1 VTTRSR
7 GAVGLLY
14 AAGTAIAQ
22 TGGEKSAATGAGYRL
37 DVQTDNPDLVTVV
50 GIGAGGWADLGRTPE
65 RALRA
70 AEVIFGSDRQLELL
84 PPEVVADRVAW
95 PSPLLPALPGLLEAH
110 AGRRRAVL
118 ASGDPMFHG
127 IGATLVRLL
136 GADRVRA
143 LPHPSSA
150 SLAAARLGWPLATT
164 EVLSLVTADPAI
176 VRRAL
181 NPGRRLL
188 VLARDA
194 SSPAVVAALLTASGY
209 GEATITVLS
218 QLGGPSEEITTGRAA
233 GWEHPPG
240 DPLAVLG
247 IDCGDGPRVSVVPGL
262 PDDAYDSD
270 GQLTKREIRAVTL
283 AALAPVP
290 GALLWDV
297 GAGSGSIGI
306 EWMRSHPSCRAI
318 AIESHPARAEVVRRN
333 ASQLGVPGLRVVE
346 GAAPAALDGL
356 PAPDTVFVGGG
367 LTRAGV
373 LDACLAALPP
383 GGRLVANAVT
393 LETEAVL
400 ASAYGR
406 LGGELTRVAVNR
418 ASPVG
423 GFTGW
428 RAMMPVTI
436 WSVTP

>member
-1 VTTRSR
+1 M
-7 GAVGLLY
+7 
-14 AAGTAIAQ
+14 
-22 TGGEKSAATGAGYRL
+22 
-37 DVQTDNPDLVTVV
+37 QTDNPDLVTVV
-50 GIGAGGWADLGRTPE
+50 GVGAGGWADLGRTPTE
-65 RALRA
+65 ALLA
-70 AEVIFGSDRQLELL
+70 AQVIFGSDRQLDLL
-84 PPEVVADRVAW
+84 PPEVAAERIAW
-95 PSPLLPALPGLLEAH
+95 PSPLLPALPGLLESH

-136 GADRVRA
+136 GAERVRA
-143 LPHPSSA
+143 LPHPSSV

-164 EVLSLVTADPAI
+164 EVVSLVTADPA
-176 VRRAL
+176 VLRRAL

-194 SSPAVVAALLTASGY
+194 STPAVVAALLTSSGY
-209 GEATITVLS
+209 GAATVTVLS
-218 QLGGPSEEITTGRAA
+218 QLGGPSEHVVVGTASS
-233 GWEHPPG
+233 WEHAAG

-247 IDCGDGPRVSVVPGL
+247 IECGDGPRISVVPGL
-262 PDDAYDSD
+262 EDDAYEND
-270 GQLTKREIRAVTL
+270 GQLTKREVRAVTL

-306 EWMRSHPSCRAI
+306 EWMRSHPTCRAI
-318 AIESHPARAEVVRRN
+318 AIESRSDRFSAIRRN
-333 ASQLGVPGLRVVE
+333 ASALGVPGLRVVH
-346 GAAPAALDGL
+346 GSAPAALDGL
-356 PAPDTVFVGGG
+356 PAPDTIFVGGG
-367 LTRAGV
+367 LTREGV
-373 LDACLAALPP
+373 LDACLAALRA

-400 ASAYGR
+400 AAAYGR
-406 LGGELTRVAVNR
+406 LGGDLTRVAVNR

-436 WSVTP
+436 WSVTSR

>member
-1 VTTRSR
+1 
-7 GAVGLLY
+7 
-14 AAGTAIAQ
+14 
-22 TGGEKSAATGAGYRL
+22 
-37 DVQTDNPDLVTVV
+37 VQTDNPDLVTVV
-50 GIGAGGWADLGRTPE
+50 GVGAGGWPDLGRTPQA
-65 RALRA
+65 ALLA
-70 AEVIFGSDRQLELL
+70 AQVIFGSDRQLDLL
-84 PPEVVADRVAW
+84 PAEVVADRVAW

-136 GADRVRA
+136 GAGRVRA

-176 VRRAL
+176 LHRAL

-194 SSPAVVAALLTASGY
+194 GTPGAVASVLSAAGY
-209 GEATITVLS
+209 GDATITVLS
-218 QLGGPSEEITTGRAA
+218 QLGGPSESVVTGPAA
-233 GWEHPPG
+233 SWEHPPG

-247 IDCGDGPRVSVVPGL
+247 IECGDGPRTSMVPGL
-262 PDDAYDSD
+262 PDDAYEND

-283 AALAPVP
+283 AVLAPVP

-318 AIESHPARAEVVRRN
+318 AIEPQVNRAAAIRRN
-333 ASQLGVPGLRVVE
+333 ASALGVPGLRVVV
-346 GAAPAALDGL
+346 GSAPAALSDL
-356 PAPDTVFVGGG
+356 PVPDTIFVGGG
-367 LTRAGV
+367 LTRDGV

-400 ASAYGR
+400 ASAYAKF
-406 LGGELTRVAVNR
+406 GGDLTRVAVNR

-423 GFTGW
+423 SFTGW

-436 WSVTP
+436 WSVTR

>member
-1 VTTRSR
+1 MQS
-7 GAVGLLY
+7 
-14 AAGTAIAQ
+14 
-22 TGGEKSAATGAGYRL
+22 
-37 DVQTDNPDLVTVV
+37 DNPDLVTVV
-50 GIGAGGWADLGRTPE
+50 GVGAGGWDDLGRTP
-65 RALRA
+65 RHALLA
-70 AEVIFGSDRQLELL
+70 AQVIFGSDRQLDLL
-84 PPEVVADRVAW
+84 PAEVAGERVAW
-95 PSPLLPALPGLLEAH
+95 PSPLLPALPGLLEAR
-110 AGRRRAVL
+110 AGERRAVL

-127 IGATLVRLL
+127 IGVTLVRLL
-136 GADRVRA
+136 GASRVRA

-164 EVLSLVTADPAI
+164 DVVSLVTADPA
-176 VRRAL
+176 VLRRSL

-194 SSPAVVAALLTASGY
+194 STPAVVAALLTSAGY
-209 GEATITVLS
+209 GDATVTVLS
-218 QLGGPSEEITTGRAA
+218 QLGGPSERVISGVASS
-233 GWEHPPG
+233 WEHPPG

-247 IDCGDGPRVSVVPGL
+247 IDCGDGPRRSVVPGL
-262 PDDAYDSD
+262 EDDAYEND

-283 AALAPVP
+283 SALAPVP

-306 EWMRSHPSCRAI
+306 EWMRTHPACRAI
-318 AIESHPARAEVVRRN
+318 AIESVSSRAAVIARN
-333 ASQLGVPGLRVVE
+333 ATALGVPGLRVVQ
-346 GAAPAALDGL
+346 GSAPAALAGL
-356 PAPDTVFVGGG
+356 PTPDTIFVGGG
-367 LTRAGV
+367 LTRDGM
-373 LDACLAALPP
+373 LDACLAALPA

-400 ASAYGR
+400 AAAYGR
-406 LGGELTRVAVNR
+406 LGGDLTRVAVNR

-436 WSVTP
+436 WSVTR

>member
-1 VTTRSR
+1 M
-7 GAVGLLY
+7 
-14 AAGTAIAQ
+14 
-22 TGGEKSAATGAGYRL
+22 
-37 DVQTDNPDLVTVV
+37 QTDNPDLVTVV
-50 GIGAGGWADLGRTPE
+50 GVGAGGWADLGRTPQE
-65 RALRA
+65 ALLA
-70 AEVIFGSDRQLELL
+70 AQVIFGSDRQLDLL
-84 PPEVVADRVAW
+84 PAEVAAERVAW
-95 PSPLLPALPGLLEAH
+95 PSPLLPALPDLLEAH

-136 GADRVRA
+136 GAARVRA

-164 EVLSLVTADPAI
+164 EVVSLVTADPA
-176 VRRAL
+176 VLRRAL

-194 SSPAVVAALLTASGY
+194 GTPALVASLLTGCGY
-209 GEATITVLS
+209 GEATVTVLE
-218 QLGGPSEEITTGRAA
+218 QLGGPAERVVAGTAA
-233 GWEHPPG
+233 SWEHPPG
-240 DPLAVLG
+240 DPLAVLAVE
-247 IDCGDGPRVSVVPGL
+247 CGDGPRVAVVPGL
-262 PDDAYDSD
+262 QDDAYEND

-318 AIESHPARAEVVRRN
+318 AIESHSARAASIRRN
-333 ASQLGVPGLRVVE
+333 ASALGVPGLRVVE
-346 GAAPAALDGL
+346 GAAPAALAGL
-356 PAPDTVFVGGG
+356 PTPDTVFVGGG
-367 LTRAGV
+367 LTRDGV

-400 ASAYGR
+400 AAAYGK
-406 LGGELTRVAVNR
+406 LGGDLTRVAVNR

-428 RAMMPVTI
+428 RPMMPVTI
-436 WSVTP
+436 WSVTR

>member
-1 VTTRSR
+1 
-7 GAVGLLY
+7 
-14 AAGTAIAQ
+14 
-22 TGGEKSAATGAGYRL
+22 
-37 DVQTDNPDLVTVV
+37 VQTDNPDLVTVV
-50 GIGAGGWADLGRTPE
+50 GVGAGGWSDLGRTPQ
-65 RALRA
+65 RALLA
-70 AEVIFGSDRQLELL
+70 AQVIFGSDRQLGLL
-84 PPEVVADRVAW
+84 PSEVDAERVAW
-95 PSPLLPALPGLLEAH
+95 PSPLLPALPGLLDTH
-110 AGRRRAVL
+110 RGRRRAVL

-143 LPHPSSA
+143 FPHPSSA

-176 VRRAL
+176 LRRAL

-194 SSPAVVAALLTASGY
+194 GTPAVVASLLTTAGY
-209 GEATITVLS
+209 GDATITVLS
-218 QLGGPSEEITTGRAA
+218 QLGGPSERVIAGPAA
-233 GWEHPPG
+233 SWEHPPG

-247 IDCGDGPRVSVVPGL
+247 IDCGNGPRQSIVPGL
-262 PDDAYDSD
+262 SDDAYEND

-306 EWMRSHPSCRAI
+306 EWMRSHSSCRAI
-318 AIESHPARAEVVRRN
+318 AIESNAARASSIQHN
-333 ASQLGVPGLRVVE
+333 ASALGVPGLRVVV
-346 GAAPAALDGL
+346 GSAPSALSGL
-356 PAPDTVFVGGG
+356 PAPDTIFVGGG
-367 LTRAGV
+367 LTRDGV
-373 LDACLAALPP
+373 LDACLAALPA

-400 ASAYGR
+400 AAAYGK
-406 LGGELTRVAVNR
+406 LGGDLTRVAVNR

-436 WSVTP
+436 WSVTR